1 MSPASVDLS
10 VYRGGMPSPVEIFSD
25 DALSVHSL
33 SVSEMDNRCY
43 LINDRASGAQI
54 LIDAADD
61 APALRELLAA
71 GTCEAGELLVVTTH
85 AHWDHTRAL
94 PAFGGARLAAGAD
107 DVAAIES
114 QRGVTIGEP
123 VGHGDTLACGPLRLE
138 VIGLRGHTP
147 GSIALVLR
155 RPGATLLFTGDS
167 LFPGGVGNTDH
178 DPARFASLLGDVEE
192 RIFGAFGDE
201 ARVLPGHGEG
211 TTLGAERA
219 SLGAWRARG
228 W

>member
-1 MSPASVDLS
+1 MS
-10 VYRGGMPSPVEIFSD
+10 SPVEIFSD
-25 DALSVHSL
+25 DALTVHAL

-43 LINDRASGAQI
+43 LISDRASGAQV

-61 APALRELLAA
+61 APALRELLAGA
-71 GTCEAGELLVVTTH
+71 TCEAGELLIVTTH

-94 PAFGGARLAAGAD
+94 PAFSGARLAAGAD

-114 QRGVTIGEP
+114 QRGVRIGEA
-123 VGHGDTLACGPLRLE
+123 VGHGDTLASGPLRLE

-155 RPGATLLFTGDS
+155 RPEATLLFTGDS

-178 DPARFASLLGDVEE
+178 DPERFASLLGDVED
-192 RIFGAFGDE
+192 RLFDAFGDD

-211 TTLGAERA
+211 TTLGAERPQ
-219 SLGAWRARG
+219 LGAWRARG